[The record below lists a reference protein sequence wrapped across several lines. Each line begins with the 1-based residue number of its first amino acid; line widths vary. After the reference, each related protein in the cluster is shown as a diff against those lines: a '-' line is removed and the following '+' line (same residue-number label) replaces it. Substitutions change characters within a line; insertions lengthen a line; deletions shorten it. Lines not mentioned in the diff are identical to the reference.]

1 MFELG
6 RFITEE
12 MKRKGLKRSEV
23 AHCLGYAN
31 INRGLRR
38 LDECI
43 NEGTPHAFIIQNLHT
58 VLGVDSSVV
67 QKALAITKKQMLE
80 KRKAREAE
88 AEERAREAFRP
99 HLFINTELSRP
110 TSITMAIFTGMA
122 DKTVNLPEDFAAHPP
137 EKQLEIVQSVLRQHF
152 KDNQGECRF
161 FGKIL
166 GYYYVHH
173 FRENIWLDV
182 EGNVEMDETT
192 PFTPPQGYI
201 TIGNKKITGGL
212 FKFSEKAEADLSSIK
227 LWLLNRENVAKSQNR
242 AERFDRIYMIFR
254 IFITL
259 FLYPVNPVDPVR
271 VLKSVN

>member
-67 QKALAITKKQMLE
+67 QKALAITKKQILE
-80 KRKAREAE
+80 KRKARETE

-99 HLFINTELSRP
+99 HLFIITELSRP
-110 TSITMAIFTGMA
+110 TSITMAIWTGMA
-122 DKTVNLPEDFAAHPP
+122 DRTINLPEDFAAHPP
-137 EKQLEIVQSVLRQHF
+137 EKQLKIVQSVLRQHF

-173 FRENIWLDV
+173 FRENIRLDV

-212 FKFSEKAEADLSSIK
+212 FKLSEKGGGRLELNKAMVVEARKRSK
-227 LWLLNRENVAKSQNR
+227 
-242 AERFDRIYMIFR
+242 
-254 IFITL
+254 IT
-259 FLYPVNPVDPVR
+259 
-271 VLKSVN
+271 K